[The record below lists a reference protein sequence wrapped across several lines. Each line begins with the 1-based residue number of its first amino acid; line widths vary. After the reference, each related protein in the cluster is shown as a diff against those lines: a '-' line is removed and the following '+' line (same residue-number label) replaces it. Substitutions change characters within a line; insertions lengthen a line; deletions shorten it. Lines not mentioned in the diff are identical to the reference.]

1 MTMTEL
7 REAFAAWKLGDTS
20 SDAILF
26 ALRDPTP
33 ITEAGLRELGYAPRT
48 GTIWGLKNHPD
59 IIGPIGGQIMLL
71 FIHSEL
77 RVKSIGQL
85 RGLLLFAGE

>member
-1 MTMTEL
+1 MNMTQL
-7 REAFAAWKLGDTS
+7 REAFSTENVGWFQAVQMVR
-20 SDAILF
+20 

-33 ITEAGLRELGYAPRT
+33 ITESGLRELGYAPRT